1 MGIFTRLLTPEKRA
15 LEMTPNLERW
25 LIGNRSATGM
35 DVTPE
40 SALNLLAVY
49 ACIRVLAEAVAQLPL
64 IVYRRLP
71 GGGKERAT
79 DHPLY
84 PLLHD
89 LPNREMTSFSLR
101 ETMVGHQCGWGNAY
115 AEIEW
120 NGAGDAIGLW
130 PLRPDWMKVD
140 RDANGLVYEYGTG
153 LERRVLPGWRM
164 LHIPGLGFD
173 GRVGYTPIEIASEAI
188 GIGLAAQE
196 FEARFFQNDARP
208 GIVLE
213 HPGHL
218 GDEAY
223 KHLQDSWRDEHGGV
237 MNASKPGIL
246 EEGMKIHEVGLP
258 SKDVEFLATRKFQ
271 KQEIAS
277 LYRVPP
283 HMIADLERATFSN
296 IEQQSLEFVVFTLTP
311 WLTRWEQ
318 AITWKLIPPAQR
330 SEYFAEFLVDGLL
343 RGDMAS
349 RYTAYATGRQNGWL
363 SANDIR
369 ERENMNPV
377 DGGDVYL
384 IPMNMIEAGSGGVQL
399 NAPTNAPTSAAAGG
413 VPSAA
418 RVLALSADGQRLTE
432 LEGMARLGAP
442 SPHFDEERSYKSARN
457 RNRLTHAYQRMFKD
471 VWARVIRREQ
481 ADIRKAVE
489 RFLGQRDLANFNL
502 WLASFYREH
511 RQFVERQVSPLYHS
525 FRDAVATAAQ
535 DEVDAAGKDMSADLE
550 KFANQYIVGVSW
562 RHCDIGEAK
571 IKKAL
576 DGAENPGAAID
587 GELASWDGDG
597 TTGSRAETTTMWES
611 VRFGN
616 AIAATVFALAGREF
630 IKWHSFGDSCPY
642 CKHLNGR
649 KVGIKETFLSP
660 GEEFK
665 PDGADKPLTVSNK
678 VHHPPA
684 HGGCDCTIGAG

>member
-1 MGIFTRLLTPEKRA
+1 MGIFTRLLQPEKRS
-15 LEMTPNLERW
+15 LEDIPELKGW
-25 LIGNRSATGM
+25 LFGATTAAGV

-64 IVYRRLP
+64 IVYRRLD

-84 PLLHD
+84 PILHD
-89 LPNREMTSFSLR
+89 LPNREMTSFTFR
-101 ETMVGHQCGWGNAY
+101 ETLVGHQCGWGNAY

-120 NGAGDAIGLW
+120 SGAGEVIGLW
-130 PLRPDWMKVD
+130 PLRPDAMKVT
-140 RDANGLVYEYGTG
+140 RDAAGLVYEYGTG
-153 LERRVLPGWRM
+153 ADKRVLPGWRV
-164 LHIPGLGFD
+164 LHVPGLGFD
-173 GRVGYTPIEIASEAI
+173 GRVGYTPIEIAREAI

-223 KHLQDSWRDEHGGV
+223 EHLKNSWTDEHGGV
-237 MNASKPGIL
+237 MNASRPGIL

-258 SKDVEFLATRKFQ
+258 AKDVEFLSTRKFQ

-318 AITWKLIPPAQR
+318 AITWKLIPPGQR

-377 DGGDVYL
+377 EGGDVYL
-384 IPMNMIEAGSGGVQL
+384 IPMNMIEAGQPQGLPQPG
-399 NAPTNAPTSAAAGG
+399 AP
-413 VPSAA
+413 PSTA
-418 RVLALSADGQRLTE
+418 RTLSADGQRPIEQGT
-432 LEGMARLGAP
+432 ARLGAP
-442 SPHFDEERSYKSARN
+442 SPLPEEGQSRRIAPTEEERSYKSARS
-457 RNRLTHAYQRMFKD
+457 RNRLTHAYQRMFRD

-481 ADIRKAVE
+481 ADIRKAAE
-489 RFLGQRDLANFNL
+489 RFLGQRDLTNFNL
-502 WLASFYREH
+502 WLEGFYREH
-511 RQFVERQVSPLYHS
+511 RQFVEKQVTPLYHS

-535 DEVDAAGKDMSADLE
+535 DEVDAAGQDMSEGLN
-550 KFANQYIVGVSW
+550 KFTSTYVTDVSW
-562 RHCDIGEAK
+562 RHCDIAQSNITNALQGATDPGEA
-571 IKKAL
+571 I
-576 DGAENPGAAID
+576 NN
-587 GELASWDGDG
+587 ELAKWDGDG

-616 AIAATVFALAGREF
+616 AIAATVFALAGREYVR
-630 IKWHSFGDSCPY
+630 WHAFGDNCPY
-642 CKHLNGR
+642 CKKLNGR

-665 PDGADKPLTVSNK
+665 PEGADKPLTVSNK